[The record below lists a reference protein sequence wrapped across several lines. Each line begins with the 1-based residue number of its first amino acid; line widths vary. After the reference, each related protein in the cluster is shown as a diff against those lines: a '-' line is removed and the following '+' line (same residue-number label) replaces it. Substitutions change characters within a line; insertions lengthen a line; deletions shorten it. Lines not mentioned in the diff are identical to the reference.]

1 MQPKQAKKQPTRS
14 AKDLGPRNAL
24 GRGLASLMAGPSA
37 PAASSSGVG
46 FRMLPLERITANK
59 DQPRKTFEP
68 EAIAELAESIRTQGI
83 LQPIIVRRV
92 GDDYQ
97 IVAGERRWR
106 ASQQAGLREIPA
118 MVKELTDIST
128 LQIALIENIQRRD
141 LDPLEEADAFRRLID
156 EHSLTHDELAEAV
169 GKNRV
174 TITNSLRL
182 LKLPEGVLKILSKGD
197 ITAGHAR
204 ALIGVTS
211 PVQAQRLA
219 EDIVGRKMS
228 VRDTEA
234 RAKALQR
241 KGKGK
246 DVDQSGAPGKSGT
259 RAPGIL
265 DIEQR
270 LQQHLGTKVRVV
282 AEKGVGHIEVHFHNL
297 DALEDLLDK
306 IAGH

>member
-1 MQPKQAKKQPTRS
+1 
-14 AKDLGPRNAL
+14 
-24 GRGLASLMAGPSA
+24 MAGPSA

-46 FRMLPLERITANK
+46 FRMLPIERITANK
-59 DQPRKTFEP
+59 DQPRKTFDP
-68 EAIAELAESIRTQGI
+68 AAIAELAESIKTQGV
-83 LQPIIVRRV
+83 LQPIIVRRI

-106 ASQQAGLREIPA
+106 AAQQAGLREIPA

-141 LDPLEEADAFRRLID
+141 LDPIEEADAFRRLLD

-182 LKLPEGVLKILSKGD
+182 LKLPDGVLSLLTSGD

-204 ALIGVTS
+204 ALINVPS
-211 PVQAQRLA
+211 ASQAVRLA

-234 RAKALQR
+234 RAKQLQR
-241 KGKGK
+241 KPKNK
-246 DVDQSGAPGKSGT
+246 NTDSQSPGQASAA
-259 RAPGIL
+259 RPPGIL

-270 LQQHLGTKVRVV
+270 LQRHLGTKVRVV
-282 AEKGVGHIEVHFHNL
+282 CKGGQGHIELSFHTL